1 MADLGFFD
9 PNAVNDERELIAAGK
24 YTAQITESDVV
35 PTKAGTGSMLKLK
48 WQIMGGPAQGRV
60 LFDQINLSNPNAQ
73 AVQIGQQQL
82 KRICVALG
90 LGPIQNSAQLHLR
103 PCMITV
109 GVKDG
114 DGQYGPQNV
123 IKAYASLSG
132 PAPTSANAPPPAGPA
147 PANAPPP
154 AGPAPANAPP
164 PPPPATAVAGATR
177 RPWE

>member
-1 MADLGFFD
+1 MSASK
-9 PNAVNDERELIAAGK
+9 NR
-24 YTAQITESDVV
+24 AQITESDVV
-35 PTKAGTGSMLKLK
+35 PTRAGTGSMLKLK

-60 LFDQINLSNPNAQ
+60 LFDQINLANPNAQ

-114 DGQYGPQNV
+114 DAQYGPQNV

-132 PAPTSANAPPPAGPA
+132 PAPTPAAAAPPPAGPA
-147 PANAPPP
+147 PAY
-154 AGPAPANAPP
+154 APP